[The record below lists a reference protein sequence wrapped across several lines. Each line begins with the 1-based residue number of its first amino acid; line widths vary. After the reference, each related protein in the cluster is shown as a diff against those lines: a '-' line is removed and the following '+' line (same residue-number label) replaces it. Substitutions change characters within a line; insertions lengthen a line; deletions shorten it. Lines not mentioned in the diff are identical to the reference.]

1 MAVTVNPGDS
11 VLFTLGLVIWLLG
24 FLINIVYQVLVC
36 MLHFCVKNERLQSA
50 PFKAN

>member
-1 MAVTVNPGDS
+1 MEITVSPGDS
-11 VLFTLGLVIWLLG
+11 VLFNLGLVTWLLG
-24 FLINIVYQVLVC
+24 FLINIVYQVLVY